1 MSFKHSSISGSNHS
15 SIVALHVDGVSA
27 AADYSH
33 LNSSPPSPSSPSSPQ
48 GVLVWR
54 GGSGNQLAH
63 PGAGVG
69 RLSGKCL
76 SPSERRP
83 VAAVV
88 VQGNAAQLQ
97 LITATHRRTSRIS
110 DLARPKGI
118 VHLKKNL
125 ISCFFLTL
133 TVV

>member
-1 MSFKHSSISGSNHS
+1 MSFKHSSISGSNHQ
-15 SIVALHVDGVSA
+15 HCCA
-27 AADYSH
+27 ACGRCLCCCGLESFE
-33 LNSSPPSPSSPSSPQ
+33 LLTSLSLPSSPSSPQ

-83 VAAVV
+83 RCCCCCSKVPTLRS
-88 VQGNAAQLQ
+88 LQ

-110 DLARPKGI
+110 DLARLKGI

-125 ISCFFLTL
+125 ISHVFS
-133 TVV
+133 